1 MTQKIQQL
9 AQVRLN
15 QPSRTSSEAYAQME
29 RAMRASQTA
38 NSLDMSGVR
47 SSVGLREKASSSRRS

>member
-15 QPSRTSSEAYAQME
+15 PPSHTSSEAYAQME
-29 RAMRASQTA
+29 RAMQ
-38 NSLDMSGVR
+38 
-47 SSVGLREKASSSRRS
+47 SS

>member
-15 QPSRTSSEAYAQME
+15 QPSRTSGEAYAQME

-38 NSLDMSGVR
+38 SALDMSGVR
-47 SSVGLREKASSSRRS
+47 YLSGRRENAVSSRRS